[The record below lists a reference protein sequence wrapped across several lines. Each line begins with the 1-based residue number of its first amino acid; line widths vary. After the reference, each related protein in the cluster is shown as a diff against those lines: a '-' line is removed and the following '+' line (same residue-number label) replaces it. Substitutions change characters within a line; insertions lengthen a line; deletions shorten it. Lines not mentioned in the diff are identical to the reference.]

1 MVRYASL
8 VVAIA
13 GVLVVSQ
20 SQAHSQTACPA
31 NPPIGTKCTQE
42 RTLKVRSG
50 YPSSATGNFSYTPPS
65 GYRLM
70 DLKVEEY
77 ARFGEGGNVNINF
90 VRGGQV
96 TRIRNIVSNY
106 NKTLYEQLA
115 KNKSYAQWAAA
126 KVGGES
132 EALEKQIRE
141 NSARS
146 ALLDDTYSNVD
157 RVNADV
163 TVRGR
168 CTRSAPFVGCVDNQ
182 GGKYEG
188 AVKFQ
193 LEFVGTPESIE
204 AANTALI
211 NRMNTV
217 LAELEQIKQKALA
230 AQPAPAPAPAP
241 STPTSVASPAPAPA
255 PSTST
260 VDNPPDKNTIDN
272 SDGAE
277 DDRGTGTGGDSESED
292 ERPSL

>member
-1 MVRYASL
+1 MLRYASL
-8 VVAIA
+8 VVAIT

-31 NPPIGTKCTQE
+31 NPAIGYQCRQDIPI
-42 RTLKVRSG
+42 RARSG
-50 YPSSATGNFSYTPPS
+50 YPGSDTGKFAYTPPS

-70 DLKVEEY
+70 GWKIEEH
-77 ARFGEGGNVNINF
+77 ARFGEGGNVNINV

-96 TRIRNIVSNY
+96 TRIRSITSNQ
-106 NKTLYEQLA
+106 NKTMSDQST
-115 KNKSYAQWAAA
+115 KIKSYAQWAAE

-132 EALEKQIRE
+132 ELIEKQIRE
-141 NSARS
+141 NNTRV
-146 ALLDDTYSNVD
+146 ALLDDAYSNVD

-168 CTRSAPFVGCVDNQ
+168 CTRHVFNRCVDNQ

-188 AVKFQ
+188 TVKFQ
-193 LEFVGTPESIE
+193 LEYVGTPESIE
-204 AANTALI
+204 AANIALI

-277 DDRGTGTGGDSESED
+277 DDRGTGTEGDSESED
-292 ERPSL
+292 EKPSL

>member
-1 MVRYASL
+1 MLKCASV
-8 VVAIA
+8 VVAIT

-20 SQAHSQTACPA
+20 SQAHSQTACPG
-31 NPPIGTKCTQE
+31 NPAIGYQCRE
-42 RTLKVRSG
+42 DVSLKARSG
-50 YPSSATGNFSYTPPS
+50 YPGSDTAKFAYSPPP

-70 DLKVEEY
+70 GWKVEEY
-77 ARFGEGGNVNINF
+77 ARFGEGGNVNLNV

-96 TRIRNIVSNY
+96 TRIRNITSNS

-132 EALEKQIRE
+132 EAIEKQIRE
-141 NSARS
+141 NNARA
-146 ALLDDTYSNVD
+146 ALLDEAFSNVD
-157 RVNADV
+157 RVNAEV

-168 CTRSAPFVGCVDNQ
+168 CTRHAPFVGCVDNQ

-193 LEFVGTPESIE
+193 LEYVGTPASIE

-230 AQPAPAPAPAP
+230 AQPAPPPAPVP
-241 STPTSVASPAPAPA
+241 STPTPVASPAPAPA

-272 SDGAE
+272 TDGAE
-277 DDRGTGTGGDSESED
+277 DDPGTGQGEESED
-292 ERPSL
+292 EKPSF